1 MCNKNIAK
9 WSVLFSVPAHTGLIV
24 NKIGLKFKLKRE
36 SLGLTQAD
44 FSELL
49 GITQGYLS
57 EVENGLKIPSDTL
70 LMLLEHIN
78 KSQEEAMYK
87 KKYTV
92 LAEEHMATLKEV
104 ISLKEQILSSQK
116 IPAFSRQ
123 LRKKS

>member
-1 MCNKNIAK
+1 MCKINITK
-9 WSVLFSVPAHTGLIV
+9 WSVLFTVPAHTGLIV
-24 NKIGLKFKLKRE
+24 NKICLKFKLKRE
-36 SLGLTQAD
+36 SLGLTQSE

-57 EVENGLKIPSDTL
+57 EVENGVKIPSDTL
-70 LMLLEHIN
+70 LLLIEHIN

>member
-1 MCNKNIAK
+1 M
-9 WSVLFSVPAHTGLIV
+9 
-24 NKIGLKFKLKRE
+24 NKIGLKFKLKRKI
-36 SLGLTQAD
+36 LGLTQYE

-57 EVENGLKIPSDTL
+57 DVENGVKTPSDTL